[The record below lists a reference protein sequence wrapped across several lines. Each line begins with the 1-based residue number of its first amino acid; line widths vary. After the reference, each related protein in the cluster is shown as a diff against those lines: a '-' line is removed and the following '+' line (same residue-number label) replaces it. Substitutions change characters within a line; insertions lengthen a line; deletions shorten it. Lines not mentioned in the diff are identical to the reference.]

1 MTRLGSGPARSARF
15 GATAAALA
23 LAAGVGG
30 CGNNQTSTASP
41 DALAIV
47 SGDGQVAL
55 PGSTLPESLV
65 VQLVDITGAPVANY
79 PLEWRLTLRD
89 GKVEVRAPLTDAQ
102 GRAAAEWTL
111 STTAG
116 AQGLLVIAT
125 PAISRQLS
133 AIASLTAPTA
143 FQIEGGNGQTGP
155 VSDTLPVDPTV
166 VVLDIDGKP
175 VKGVTVS
182 WAVTGGGGRIDQ
194 ISTLTDLEGLAAV
207 RWILGS
213 VPGPQQLKAS
223 VRGFPALVFTATA
236 TGP

>member
-1 MTRLGSGPARSARF
+1 MTRLGLDAARSAWLGTR
-15 GATAAALA
+15 AAALA
-23 LAAGVGG
+23 LAAGLGG
-30 CGNNQTSTASP
+30 CGNNQSSTPLP

-47 SGDGQVAL
+47 SGDGQVGL

-102 GRAAAEWTL
+102 GRAAARWTL

-125 PAISRQLS
+125 PAIKRQLS
-133 AIASLTAPTA
+133 AIASMTAPTA
-143 FQIEGGNGQTGP
+143 FQIDGGNGQTGP

-166 VVLDIDGKP
+166 VVLDINGRP
-175 VKGVTVS
+175 VKGVTVT

-194 ISTLTDLEGLAAV
+194 VSTLTDLEGVAAV
-207 RWILGS
+207 RWVLGS

-223 VRGFPALVFTATA
+223 VRGFPALVFSATA
-236 TGP
+236 TSP